1 MKILIL
7 GLGVSVTVCI
17 ILQNANT
24 LTVAAELQLRPLFGM
39 VVKGHIIF
47 LIDWLFAYKM
57 KIRIPIYNSQT
68 QIWHILFAL

>member
-47 LIDWLFAYKM
+47 LID
-57 KIRIPIYNSQT
+57 
-68 QIWHILFAL
+68 